1 MASIAFPYRFTKR
14 HCLAQLIEMRNS
26 HQLNYEHWD
35 TQGDDERAEYN
46 SQMVNQ
52 MNYLIELVEADIAD
66 DDQLVEEAIN
76 E

>member
-1 MASIAFPYRFTKR
+1 
-14 HCLAQLIEMRNS
+14 MRDA

-46 SQMVNQ
+46 SQMVTQ
-52 MNYLIELVEADIAD
+52 MDYLIELVEKDIAD
-66 DDQLVEEAIN
+66 DDQLVEEGVN